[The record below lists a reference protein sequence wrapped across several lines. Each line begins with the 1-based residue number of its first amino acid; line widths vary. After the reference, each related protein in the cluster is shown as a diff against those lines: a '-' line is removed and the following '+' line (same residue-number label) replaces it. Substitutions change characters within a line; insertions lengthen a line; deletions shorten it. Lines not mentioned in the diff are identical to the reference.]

1 MSAAQEA
8 AQIKNAIFPQP
19 KLTLKTSVL
28 PLNTEEISL
37 RPASFGGPPSKSLS
51 GTKLSGKSK
60 QKSPLTP
67 DNGVDNLTPQME
79 TLSVK
84 ANADGVLKG
93 KASPSASRNAGSPK
107 PQSSIKA
114 ASPVA
119 VETAAAVVVA
129 PAIPFDEVAAGES
142 LKSVVAKALE
152 ELPAETPSTSQRSTP
167 EPGCIGAGGNAAD
180 PESAAAASR
189 KATRDRVL
197 EAVSKGVVELGGGG
211 SGIPL
216 SFVPSLLSVVLTCS
230 AESPASRS
238 VGAVI
243 VAALDG
249 VESAVAAADAGKS
262 VAFLGL
268 EALLAQM
275 PSLEA
280 TVPKIKSVVAN
291 VAAQLVMSEKLTLQQ
306 VATPLKGGTHF
317 PLFLLTL
324 QAMVKDP
331 KHKEEAEAKS
341 KVKSLVDQSGVELPE
356 MVPQTSLPN
365 LLSVFSERGLG
376 FLLPLLRLRVELTK
390 VVKEDPSPKALYAWL
405 RDHVDDDRELKASA
419 DFIHILTS
427 VLLTYVTEQSTL
439 ESSADAPIT
448 KEKTEQERLLFAK
461 FSPILKKFVEGDE
474 DKKDDH
480 NDVGDENEK
489 KKKKGGEE
497 DDNDND
503 EEAEKADVDKVGSG
517 TIIINNNRKS
527 SASKIVGE
535 MQRQIALVYAL
546 QVFCHGQK
554 WPKGLLLRLFTYM
567 YDLEVVE
574 EEAFIKWKE
583 DLNDAYPGKGKALF
597 QVNQWL
603 TWLEQAESEEEDE
616 A

>member
-1 MSAAQEA
+1 
-8 AQIKNAIFPQP
+8 
-19 KLTLKTSVL
+19 
-28 PLNTEEISL
+28 
-37 RPASFGGPPSKSLS
+37 
-51 GTKLSGKSK
+51 
-60 QKSPLTP
+60 
-67 DNGVDNLTPQME
+67 
-79 TLSVK
+79 
-84 ANADGVLKG
+84 
-93 KASPSASRNAGSPK
+93 
-107 PQSSIKA
+107 
-114 ASPVA
+114 
-119 VETAAAVVVA
+119 
-129 PAIPFDEVAAGES
+129 
-142 LKSVVAKALE
+142 
-152 ELPAETPSTSQRSTP
+152 
-167 EPGCIGAGGNAAD
+167 
-180 PESAAAASR
+180 
-189 KATRDRVL
+189 
-197 EAVSKGVVELGGGG
+197 
-211 SGIPL
+211 
-216 SFVPSLLSVVLTCS
+216 
-230 AESPASRS
+230 
-238 VGAVI
+238 
-243 VAALDG
+243 
-249 VESAVAAADAGKS
+249 
-262 VAFLGL
+262 
-268 EALLAQM
+268 
-275 PSLEA
+275 
-280 TVPKIKSVVAN
+280 
-291 VAAQLVMSEKLTLQQ
+291 
-306 VATPLKGGTHF
+306 
-317 PLFLLTL
+317 
-324 QAMVKDP
+324 MVKDP

-439 ESSADAPIT
+439 ESSSADAPIT

-474 DKKDDH
+474 DKDDEN
-480 NDVGDENEK
+480 NDGDDENEK
-489 KKKKGGEE
+489 KKKLKSGA
-497 DDNDND
+497 DDVD

-517 TIIINNNRKS
+517 GGNNNNEKPS